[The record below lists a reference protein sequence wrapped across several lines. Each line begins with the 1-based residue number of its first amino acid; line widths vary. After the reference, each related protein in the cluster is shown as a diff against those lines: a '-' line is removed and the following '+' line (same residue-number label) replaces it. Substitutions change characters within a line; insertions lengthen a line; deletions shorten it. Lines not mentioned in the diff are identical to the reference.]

1 MEGSAFLPVLLL
13 LFRERESI
21 VPRAESVKPFTPL
34 SLITQEETREV
45 GFDGGALQHVTVL
58 SASRWQECGLST
70 EDLGSRP
77 IVGWPKISKAIK
89 YLAHLS
95 RRASSDHLVE
105 YGS

>member
-1 MEGSAFLPVLLL
+1 MVTAQG
-13 LFRERESI
+13 RKSI
-21 VPRAESVKPFTPL
+21 VPREESVKPSFTPL

-45 GFDGGALQHVTVL
+45 GSDGEALQRVTAL

-77 IVGWPKISKAIK
+77 LVGWPKIFKALK

-95 RRASSDHLVE
+95 RYASSDHLAE